1 MTTDERIE
9 LIDNP
14 QFPSVFACQECE
26 HCGLISKD
34 LSLSRVSKPCSNCG
48 KLGPRT
54 LYPDIVSVS
63 LLEQVG
69 YFYKSGHL
77 AEQSRIEQ
85 LQNEIEGLTKKR
97 LKTSTLRSCSRQLKK
112 LYKTGSENEYKKM
125 LSHIEN
131 TLGVKEALEKTL
143 TKLIFFREI
152 QHEYGAVILYS
163 CALAERVLYEML
175 VEIRCRLL
183 SSNREDAHS
192 IVSRRKGGVRDRL
205 QLLEDMCDTDMSEL
219 LPNLGY
225 KDWERDWNKLTKYRN
240 NILHK
245 GAARIGASEGGVAF
259 DFAINAT
266 WVFAQV
272 RNRLLRIS

>member
-9 LIDNP
+9 LIDDP

-34 LSLSRVSKPCSNCG
+34 LSLTRISKPCSNCR
-48 KLGPRT
+48 KPGPRT
-54 LYPDIVSVS
+54 IYPDIVSVS

-69 YFYKSGHL
+69 HFYKSGHL
-77 AEQSRIEQ
+77 AKQSKIEQ
-85 LQNEIEGLTKKR
+85 LQNEIESLTKKR
-97 LKTSTLRSCSRQLKK
+97 IKTNTLRNCSRQLKK
-112 LYKTGSENEYKKM
+112 LYRTGSENEYKKM

-131 TLGVKEALEKTL
+131 TLGVKKALEKTL
-143 TKLIFFREI
+143 TKLLFFREI

-163 CALAERVLYEML
+163 CALAERLLYEML

-183 SSNREDAHS
+183 RSNQEDAHS
-192 IVSRRKGGVRDRL
+192 IVSRRKGGLKNRL
-205 QLLEDMCDTDMSEL
+205 QLLEDMCDTDMAKL
-219 LPNLGY
+219 LPSLSY
-225 KDWERDWNKLTKYRN
+225 KEWERDWNKLTKYRN

-245 GAARIGASEGGVAF
+245 GAARIGASEAGVAF
-259 DFAINAT
+259 DFAINAP

-272 RNRLLRIS
+272 RNHLLRLS